1 MKDLSVIH
9 ITIEKYNENWT
20 VYYLWKSPELEW
32 LLIEAD
38 SIDELEEKAG
48 WVITAYVEA
57 MEEIEEKKRNNFV
70 KNLNIF
76 YNREQRLTL
85 A

>member
-1 MKDLSVIH
+1 MKDLSVVH

-20 VYYLWKSPELEW
+20 IYYLWKSPELKW

-38 SIDELEEKAG
+38 SIEELEEKAG
-48 WVITAYVEA
+48 WVITAYVET
-57 MEEIEEKKRNNFV
+57 MEEIEEKKRKSFI